1 MSWKGFLGGVLAVFL
16 LVLIFI
22 YWFIP
27 FNEVQFGIDKNP
39 EFNVGNLSNNM
50 QFYSNMRFP
59 STDITYLIEE
69 GCPLQ
74 KRSEMVGAFNFIQ
87 NLTLLK
93 FYPVKNNE
101 EITISCEEES
111 KSTDNGMFISG
122 EGGPTKILSSN
133 NFNVIFS
140 GKILL
145 LRESNCE
152 RPNVEIHELLHVL
165 GFDHSENKNNLMY
178 PVSKCSQTIGNDIV
192 DKINELYSFPELPD
206 LQLENI
212 SAKISGRYLDINV
225 SVQNSGLKDSQP
237 GTLKIY
243 GDDQLIKEF
252 DLKEIKMGYS
262 LSVSLTNI
270 WVSKREI
277 KELKVIVSTPDS
289 ELALDNN
296 QAVLITS

>member
-1 MSWKGFLGGVLAVFL
+1 
-16 LVLIFI
+16 
-22 YWFIP
+22 
-27 FNEVQFGIDKNP
+27 
-39 EFNVGNLSNNM
+39 M
-50 QFYSNMRFP
+50 QFYPNMRFP

-206 LQLENI
+206 LQLESI

>member
-50 QFYSNMRFP
+50 QFYPNMRFP

>member
-206 LQLENI
+206 LQLESI